1 MMKKLYLV
9 IIGLFVSVASFAQ
22 CSELF
27 FSEYVEG
34 SGNNKA
40 LEIYNPT
47 AVPVNLSGY
56 KVVQYN
62 NGAQTASY
70 TFNLSGTV
78 APGDVYVL
86 VRASSTDTTL
96 LSSADTAT
104 NSNVVNFNGN
114 DVLELL
120 NGTTSLDRIGN
131 IGDTANIPFDTTDGK
146 DHSYVR
152 KIGIQMGNLNW
163 ATAKLEWDV
172 YPINTYHLGSH
183 TMTPCGAI
191 ADTMVRFSPNAGSTS
206 ESAGTYNV
214 ALALNAASVS
224 TTFTVEVELVGG
236 TGSAADINNYTTQT
250 VTFTPAS
257 SSQNLTLTITD
268 DALAEAAE
276 TLIFKL
282 KNPSAPLMLGA
293 DSVFT
298 LTIGASDVPVNTV
311 TLAQIT
317 PINANGQPDSLG
329 VKVQV
334 SGTVYGINY
343 RATGLEFFIHDATDG
358 VAVFSSQSGFGYT
371 VTEGDSV
378 IVIGEVSFFNGLTE
392 IGLLDTVYKVGT
404 GSVPAPTVVQDLD
417 ETTEAEIVRLN
428 NVHLVTPSQWSNA
441 GASGFNVDV
450 TDGQNTWSVKIDEQS
465 ALFTAPAPTGNFHII
480 GIGTQFDNSS
490 PYTAGYQL
498 LPRYSSDL
506 ILINGINETETS
518 FVQVYPNPSNG
529 NFAISLTEN
538 VSNAEVKLFNLNGEL
553 VQFEKANGNIINVSN
568 TNLAAGLYLLEVKA
582 NNKVYRSKVSVQ

>member
-40 LEIYNPT
+40 LEIYNPGSV
-47 AVPVNLSGY
+47 AVNLNGY

-62 NGAQTASY
+62 NGSSTVSY
-70 TFNLSGTV
+70 TLNLNGTI
-78 APGDVYVL
+78 APNDVYVL
-86 VRASSTDTTL
+86 VRNTADSLIKLTADT
-96 LSSADTAT
+96 LSS
-104 NSNVVNFNGN
+104 SNVLNFNGN

-120 NGTTSLDRIGN
+120 NGTTALDRIGN
-131 IGDTANIPFDTTDGK
+131 IGDTANIPFDTLNGK
-146 DHSYVR
+146 DRTFVR
-152 KIGIQMGNLNW
+152 KPAIQNGNLNW
-163 ATAKLEWDV
+163 ASGQFEWLALPKD
-172 YPINTYHLGSH
+172 TFRLGAH
-183 TMTPCGAI
+183 TMDPCGAI

-236 TGSAADINNYTTQT
+236 TGSAADINNYATQT

>member
-1 MMKKLYLV
+1 MMKKLYLA
-9 IIGLFVSVASFAQ
+9 IIGLFLSVASFAQ

-40 LEIYNPT
+40 LEIYNPGSV
-47 AVPVNLSGY
+47 AVNLNGY

-62 NGAQTASY
+62 NGSSTVSY
-70 TFNLSGTV
+70 TLNLNGTI
-78 APGDVYVL
+78 APNDVYVL
-86 VRASSTDTTL
+86 VRNTADSLIKLTADT
-96 LSSADTAT
+96 LSS
-104 NSNVVNFNGN
+104 SNVLNFNGN

-120 NGTTSLDRIGN
+120 NGTTALDRIGN
-131 IGDTANIPFDTTDGK
+131 IGDTANIPFDTLNGK
-146 DHSYVR
+146 DRSFVR
-152 KIGIQMGNLNW
+152 LPAIQNGNLNW
-163 ATAKLEWDV
+163 ASGQFEWLALPKD
-172 YPINTYHLGSH
+172 TFRLGSH
-183 TMTPCGAI
+183 TMDPCGAI

>member
-1 MMKKLYLV
+1 MMKKLYLA

-40 LEIYNPT
+40 LEIYNPGSV
-47 AVPVNLSGY
+47 AVNLNGY

-62 NGAQTASY
+62 NGSSTVSY
-70 TFNLSGTV
+70 TLNLNGSI
-78 APGDVYVL
+78 APNDVYVL
-86 VRASSTDTTL
+86 VRNTADSLIKLTADT
-96 LSSADTAT
+96 LSS
-104 NSNVVNFNGN
+104 SNVLNFNGN

-120 NGTTSLDRIGN
+120 NGTTALDRIGN
-131 IGDTANIPFDTTDGK
+131 IGDTANIPFDTLNGK
-146 DHSYVR
+146 DRSFVR
-152 KIGIQMGNLNW
+152 KPAIQNGNLNW
-163 ATAKLEWDV
+163 ASGQFEWLALPKD
-172 YPINTYHLGSH
+172 TFRLGSH
-183 TMTPCGAI
+183 TMDPCGAI
-191 ADTMVRFSPNAGSTS
+191 ADTMVRFSPNTGSTS

-214 ALALNAASVS
+214 ALALNAASTS
-224 TTFTVEVELVGG
+224 TTFTVDVELVGG

-250 VTFTPAS
+250 VTFTPGS

-282 KNPSAPLMLGA
+282 KSPSAPLMLGA
-293 DSVFT
+293 DSIFT

-378 IVIGEVSFFNGLTE
+378 VVIGEVSFFNGLTE

-498 LPRYSSDL
+498 LPRYASDL

-529 NFAISLTEN
+529 NFAVRLTEN

>member
-1 MMKKLYLV
+1 MMKKLYLA
-9 IIGLFVSVASFAQ
+9 IIGLFVSLASFAQ

-40 LEIYNPT
+40 LEIYNPGSV
-47 AVPVNLSGY
+47 AVNLNGY
-56 KVVQYN
+56 KIVQYN
-62 NGAQTASY
+62 NGSGTVSY
-70 TFNLSGTV
+70 TFNLSGIL
-78 APGDVYVL
+78 APNDVYVL
-86 VRASSTDTTL
+86 VRSSADAFVLAT
-96 LSSADTAT
+96 ADTAT
-104 NSNVVNFNGN
+104 TSNVLNFNGN

-120 NGTTSLDRIGN
+120 NGTTALDRIGN
-131 IGDTANIPFDTTDGK
+131 VGDTANIPFDTLNGK
-146 DHSYVR
+146 DRSFVR
-152 KIGIQMGNLNW
+152 MPAIQNGNLNW
-163 ATAKLEWDV
+163 ASGQLEWIA
-172 YPINTYHLGSH
+172 YPKDTIHLGSH
-183 TMTPCGAI
+183 SMDPCGAI
-191 ADTMVRFSPNAGSTS
+191 TDTLVRFSPNSGSTS

-214 ALALNAASVS
+214 ALGLNAASTS

-250 VTFTPAS
+250 VTFTPGS

-378 IVIGEVSFFNGLTE
+378 VVIGEVSFFNGLTE
-392 IGLLDTVYKVGT
+392 IGLLDTVYKVGV

-428 NVHLVTPSQWSNA
+428 NVHLATPSQWSNA

-498 LPRYSSDL
+498 LPRYASDL
-506 ILINGINETETS
+506 ILINGINETEIS

-529 NFAISLTEN
+529 NFAVRLTEN

>member
-1 MMKKLYLV
+1 MMKKLYLA

-40 LEIYNPT
+40 LEIYNPGS
-47 AVPVNLSGY
+47 VVVNLSGY

-62 NGAQTASY
+62 NGSSTVSY
-70 TFNLSGTV
+70 TLNLNGSI
-78 APGDVYVL
+78 APNDVYVL
-86 VRASSTDTTL
+86 VRNTADSLIKLTADT
-96 LSSADTAT
+96 LSS
-104 NSNVVNFNGN
+104 SNVLNFNGN

-120 NGTTSLDRIGN
+120 NGTTALDRIGN
-131 IGDTANIPFDTTDGK
+131 IGDTANIPFDTLNGK
-146 DHSYVR
+146 DRSFVR
-152 KIGIQMGNLNW
+152 KPAIQNGNLNW
-163 ATAKLEWDV
+163 ASGQFEWLALPKD
-172 YPINTYHLGSH
+172 TFRLGSH
-183 TMTPCGAI
+183 TMDPCGAI
-191 ADTMVRFSPNAGSTS
+191 ADTMVRFSPNTGSTS

-214 ALALNAASVS
+214 ALALNAASTS
-224 TTFTVEVELVGG
+224 TTFTVDVELVGG

-250 VTFTPAS
+250 VTFTPGS

-293 DSVFT
+293 DSIFT

-378 IVIGEVSFFNGLTE
+378 VVIGEVSFFNGLTE

-498 LPRYSSDL
+498 LPRYASDL

-529 NFAISLTEN
+529 NFAVRLTEN